1 MAKEWGYADHNGEC
15 QRPPGRGGRGRPR
28 PAPGP
33 SLGPRTAGRLTL
45 IAFIWS
51 GWLCPLQEPVTCPEL
66 SASDGEAHPPR
77 AASGGPPLSETGWA
91 SSSPL

>member
-15 QRPPGRGGRGRPR
+15 PAARRGAGVGGAP

-51 GWLCPLQEPVTCPEL
+51 GWY
-66 SASDGEAHPPR
+66 AHR
-77 AASGGPPLSETGWA
+77 RNR
-91 SSSPL
+91 